1 MLEVQPEDDVQS
13 FVLKEGCGGSLSS
26 EYGALQLLSEYG
38 ALQCESGA
46 VQRDAP
52 LLNALPPGKP
62 LMCPAHLHHLRR
74 EQPNTRL
81 IVNLDFFHKS
91 TLNPST
97 SDVENRHLRPEPETG
112 RGRP

>member
-13 FVLKEGCGGSLSS
+13 FVLKEGCGGSLS
-26 EYGALQLLSEYG
+26 SEYG

-91 TLNPST
+91 TLNPRFLMLKACT
-97 SDVENRHLRPEPETG
+97 
-112 RGRP
+112 